1 MPSASNFSGRQ
12 IKIPYYGQSMKSIS
26 PYYKILD
33 HTADLGV
40 KVKGKDLPTLFR
52 NAGYALL
59 DVLVSGKSP
68 EIAKSMNLAITGTDL
83 PDLMVRWLGEIL
95 YLFEGEG
102 LISTLI
108 NIHSLSNNNLEAS
121 LHTLA
126 FDPKFHQVHTEVKAV
141 TYHRI
146 EVVQKGGIWEASI
159 IFDL

>member
-1 MPSASNFSGRQ
+1 
-12 IKIPYYGQSMKSIS
+12 MKPNH

-33 HTADLGV
+33 HTADLGIE
-40 KVKGKDLPTLFR
+40 VKGKDLPTLFK

-59 DVLVSGKSP
+59 DIMVSGKSP
-68 EIAKSMNLAITGTDL
+68 EMAKTMNLTITGTDL

-102 LISTLI
+102 LVSASI
-108 NIHSLSNNNLEAS
+108 NIHSLSNSNLEAS
-121 LHTLA
+121 LHTVT
-126 FDPKFHQVHTEVKAV
+126 FNPEFHQVLTEVKAV

-146 EVVQKGGIWEASI
+146 EVVQKGSVWKASV